1 MVSIERGMTRDQ
13 VVDLIGP
20 PLKTMSRDEFRA
32 VFHQTIDFSTPQRR
46 GLLDRLRR
54 RPPPRAEPISW
65 YYAEF
70 PEGQTTT
77 ISFRRGVVDAVT
89 SSPHPPPH
97 ERAQASPQ
105 HEWARE
111 LVVAHVGRVEA
122 SGQRVT
128 ASAAWHRL
136 TSTEVLDFVLDADDR
151 AYPPV
156 PGRIG
161 GNTRQFDELTVLVSM
176 FKVTGP
182 QQIRRL
188 LPGGYMSQFFW
199 LLDQFYV
206 QLGESDVAHWI
217 LCHENAHETVHLTYL
232 PAQTEGMSALLPI
245 DLLSGKERR
254 GYLR

>member
-20 PLKTMSRDEFRA
+20 PLSTMSRDEFRA
-32 VFHQTIDFSTPQRR
+32 LYHSMGDLGMPQRR

-54 RPPPRAEPISW
+54 RPLPRPRSEPISW
-65 YYAEF
+65 YYAGF
-70 PEGQTTT
+70 PDGQSTT

-89 SSPHPPPH
+89 SSPHK
-97 ERAQASPQ
+97 RVQASPQ

-111 LVVAHVGRVEA
+111 LVVAHVGRAEA

-136 TSTEVLDFVLDADDR
+136 ASAEVMDFVLDADDN
-151 AYPPV
+151 AYPPT

-161 GNTRQFDELTVLVSM
+161 GNARQFGDLTVLVSM
-176 FKVTGP
+176 FKVTRP

-199 LLDQFYV
+199 LLDQFCV
-206 QLGESDVAHWI
+206 RLGESDVAHWT
-217 LCHENAHETVHLTYL
+217 LCRENAHKTVHLSYL
-232 PAQTEGMSALLPI
+232 PAETEGMSALLPI

-254 GYLR
+254 GHLR